1 MNNQGM
7 IHIAERQA
15 LKDIATYQSQLVDM
29 SFINKKFVVTATA
42 MCSADKFA
50 QNLIRSRNLWI

>member
-1 MNNQGM
+1 MECS
-7 IHIAERQA
+7 I
-15 LKDIATYQSQLVDM
+15 
-29 SFINKKFVVTATA
+29 TANGLA